1 MHPIEFRQASW
12 SEPLLFEYKG
22 QRRGIQL
29 PRLHPKIAREVGD
42 PLKRIPSRILREN
55 PPLIPGL
62 SEIEVVKHFTR
73 LSQMNYGVDTG
84 VYPLGSCTMKYNPRV
99 CEDLA
104 HLPQVE
110 LLHPL
115 QDEALVQGALE
126 LMYRLE
132 RWLCAL
138 TGMHRF
144 TLQPAAG
151 AQGELTG
158 CLIMRAYFKY
168 KGEEQRDEMLV
179 PDSAHGTNPSSAAM
193 CGFKVIELPSD
204 ESGCVSLKAL
214 KAALSER
221 TAGLMLTNPN
231 TLGLFEESI
240 LEIADLVHEAG
251 GLLYYDGANLQGVMG
266 KARPGD
272 MGFDIVHLNLHKTFS
287 TPHGGGGPGSGPVGV
302 TQELEKFLPVP
313 LVEFDGSK
321 YYLDY
326 DRPFSIGKVHGFY
339 GNFSVLVKA
348 FAYILLMG
356 FKGLRRACEVAVV
369 NTNYFAKKVREIK
382 GFTIPFNPYKP
393 RKHEV
398 VVSAEQL
405 LNETGVSAMDVA
417 KRLMD
422 FGLHPPTVYF
432 PLIVKEPLMM
442 EFTESATKEEIDAY
456 LEALRK
462 ISEESYSEPQKVKS
476 APHSTSV
483 RRVDDVRANHPRT
496 LCLSYRMMM
505 KKQLSL

>member
-1 MHPIEFRQASW
+1 
-12 SEPLLFEYKG
+12 
-22 QRRGIQL
+22 
-29 PRLHPKIAREVGD
+29 
-42 PLKRIPSRILREN
+42 
-55 PPLIPGL
+55 
-62 SEIEVVKHFTR
+62 
-73 LSQMNYGVDTG
+73 
-84 VYPLGSCTMKYNPRV
+84 
-99 CEDLA
+99 
-104 HLPQVE
+104 
-110 LLHPL
+110 
-115 QDEALVQGALE
+115 
-126 LMYRLE
+126 
-132 RWLCAL
+132 
-138 TGMHRF
+138 
-144 TLQPAAG
+144 
-151 AQGELTG
+151 
-158 CLIMRAYFKY
+158 MRAYFKY

-179 PDSAHGTNPSSAAM
+179 PDSAHGTNPASAAM

-204 ESGCVSLKAL
+204 ENGCVSLKAL

-240 LEIADLVHEAG
+240 LEIADLVHGAG
-251 GLLYYDGANLQGVMG
+251 GLLYYDGANLQGIMG

-356 FKGLRRACEVAVV
+356 LKGLRRACEVAVV
-369 NTNYFAKKVREIK
+369 NTNYFAKKVRRIK
-382 GFTIPFNPYKP
+382 GFVIPFNPDKP

-422 FGLHPPTVYF
+422 FGFHPPIVYF
-432 PLIVKEPLMM
+432 PLIVKEPLMV

-496 LCLSYRMMM
+496 LCLSYRMMK